1 MKLQLS
7 LLFVAALVI
16 DTFAAPTISTSAS
29 ASSSAPA
36 PSASLCTPDQLDQ
49 RAVVVHPS
57 ATNVATLFHGTSAAK
72 ADNIVASG
80 IDLTV
85 GVDTGDF
92 SHRPGKHSSFL
103 LLLCLTSGTG
113 VEVAG
118 GFYLTD
124 SVMVAAQFAC
134 YGTLNSRPA
143 SIDIL
148 RACSEY
154 LVFPFI
160 TEVSTYAEFG
170 WNPAGAAVYEFPGE
184 TTDWTN
190 FQLYN
195 SNPNAAANPASP
207 YYGLAMTIY
216 TNDMITGP
224 LNGPVDTFITDD
236 AWQYAVV
243 KQPVATNNLMY
254 QQRYRGILCK
264 NVPQGNRVN
273 ANLYA
278 QGQAGNAG
286 FATRV
291 ANLQN
296 PNYSPGNGKFG
307 CTIL

>member
-72 ADNIVASG
+72 ADNIVATG

-85 GVDTGDF
+85 GVGTGDF
-92 SHRPGKHSSFL
+92 SHRPVWNGSRS
-103 LLLCLTSGTG
+103 CWW
-113 VEVAG
+113 
-118 GFYLTD
+118 FYLTD

-148 RACSEY
+148 RAYSEY

-170 WNPAGAAVYEFPGE
+170 WNPLGMIVADVYEFPGE

-224 LNGPVDTFITDD
+224 LNGLVDTFITDD

-243 KQPVATNNLMY
+243 TQPVATNNLMY

-307 CTIL
+307 CTIV